1 MTALGEV
8 CTIKEVTPAIGV
20 KMLQC
25 VTPATAIGGTDTVQV
40 DLNDYGCT
48 KLHGILVFD
57 ETTTGSIVVT
67 QAPTTVVTSGI
78 LVITL
83 GGSATCVKT
92 IILFA
97 Y

>member
-8 CTIKEVTPAIGV
+8 GTVTEVAPNAGIKILYVAF
-20 KMLQC
+20 
-25 VTPATAIGGTDTVQV
+25 PATAIGGTDTVQV

-48 KLHGILVFD
+48 TLHGIEVYD
-57 ETTTGSIVVT
+57 ETTAGSVVVAAT
-67 QAPTTVVTSGI
+67 PTTVVTSGV

-92 IILFA
+92 AILHCS
-97 Y
+97 

>member
-8 CTIKEVTPAIGV
+8 GIVTEVAPNLGIKILSVTF
-20 KMLQC
+20 
-25 VTPATAIGGTDTVQV
+25 PATAIGGTDTVQV

-48 KLHGILVFD
+48 ELHGIEVYD
-57 ETTTGSIVVT
+57 ETTAGSVVVAAT
-67 QAPTTVVTSGI
+67 PTTVVTNGV

-92 IILFA
+92 AIL
-97 Y
+97 YCS

>member
-8 CTIKEVTPAIGV
+8 GTVVEVTPNAGFKILNV
-20 KMLQC
+20 
-25 VTPATAIGGTDTVQV
+25 VFPATAIGGTDTVQV

-48 KLHGILVFD
+48 KLHAIDVYD
-57 ETTTGSIVVT
+57 ETTAGSVVVSA
-67 QAPTTVVTSGI
+67 APTTVVTAGV

-92 IILFA
+92 AILHCS
-97 Y
+97 